1 MSKSISTQKYK
12 LTEGPV
18 GVQLITL
25 TLPMIWGV
33 FAVIAFS
40 LADTYFV
47 GQLGTTELAA
57 MGFTF
62 PVVTVFGSMAMGLGT
77 GASSVIARAI
87 GSGDRYRVQQLTT
100 NSLTLSLLIVGI
112 FLAIGLATIDPL
124 FKQLGASSEVLPFIR
139 EYMEIWYWGM
149 IFLVV
154 PMVGN
159 SAIRAAG
166 DTKIPSL
173 IMILAGAVN
182 IVLDPVFILG
192 WGFVPSLGLRGAAI
206 ATVLSRSITLIASLI
221 VLHFRERMILWS
233 VSCLRG
239 CWNCWKEILSVG
251 LPAAATS
258 VITPFSIGIITSL
271 LAVYGPEAVA
281 GFGISSRIES
291 FSLIILLALSST
303 IGPFVGQNWGAKQY
317 GRVRQALK
325 LSALFCIAW
334 GILIAVILAAVA
346 PQIVAI
352 FDPNPE
358 VLQTAV
364 RYLMIVPISY
374 GMQGLFLVSS
384 SAFNA
389 LGRPIPSVILTLSRM
404 VVLYVP
410 LAYLSSLW
418 FGMNGIFAAA
428 CLANFVVGI
437 WAILWSWKACRLSAE
452 PVLEKSEIMSVNN
465 SAVSLSKVK
474 DTHP

>member
-1 MSKSISTQKYK
+1 MSKSTSTPKYT

-18 GVQLITL
+18 GVKLITL
-25 TLPMIWGV
+25 TLPLIWGV

-62 PVVTVFGSMAMGLGT
+62 PVVTVFGSVAMGLGT

-87 GSGDRYRVQQLTT
+87 GSGDRYRVKQLTT

-112 FLAIGLATIDPL
+112 FLAIGLTTIDPL
-124 FKQLGASSEVLPFIR
+124 FKQLGAGPDVLPFIH
-139 EYMEIWYWGM
+139 EYMDVWYWGM

-173 IMILAGAVN
+173 IMILAGVVN
-182 IVLDPVFILG
+182 IALDPIFIFG
-192 WGFVPSLGLRGAAI
+192 WAFVPSLGLRGAAI
-206 ATVLSRSITLIASLI
+206 ATVISRSITLIASLI

-271 LAVYGPEAVA
+271 LASYGPEAVA
-281 GFGISSRIES
+281 GFGISSRIEA
-291 FSLIILLALSST
+291 FSLIVLLALSAT
-303 IGPFVGQNWGAKQY
+303 MGPFVGQNWGAKQY
-317 GRVRQALK
+317 GRVHQALK
-325 LSALFCIAW
+325 LSALFCLGWGVLVAIVIA
-334 GILIAVILAAVA
+334 GFS
-346 PQIVAI
+346 PKIVAI
-352 FDPNPE
+352 FDSNPE
-358 VLQTAV
+358 VLKTSV
-364 RYLMIVPISY
+364 RYLMIVPMSY
-374 GMQGLFLVSS
+374 GMQGLFLVST

-389 LGRPIPSVILTLSRM
+389 LGKPIPSVILTLTRM
-404 VVLYVP
+404 FILYIP
-410 LAYLSSLW
+410 LAYIGRLW
-418 FGMNGIFAAA
+418 LGINGIFAAA
-428 CLANFVVGI
+428 CVANFVVGI
-437 WAILWSWKACRLSAE
+437 LGFFWSWKTCRLSAE
-452 PVLEKSEIMSVNN
+452 TVADKSAIMSLKN
-465 SAVSLSKVK
+465 SPVSFSTVK
-474 DTHP
+474 DTHR